1 MAMLPAGY
9 KQFSTQGSY
18 ETGEKVSD
26 AKSRGGGAPKHNAA
40 GYKSFETG
48 TYTDGVSDAAKS
60 EDTKKGGT
68 DANTS
73 KAPSDIS
80 LATNEPAAYSRDW
93 SGK

>member
-9 KQFSTQGSY
+9 KSFSTQGSY
-18 ETGEKVSD
+18 EQGEKAPTD
-26 AKSRGGGAPKHNAA
+26 RRGPPPKHNPE
-40 GYKSFETG
+40 GYKQMNIGVYS
-48 TYTDGVSDAAKS
+48 DGVSDAAKS

-68 DANTS
+68 DQNTS

-80 LATNEPAAYSRDW
+80 LAINEPAVYSRDW